1 MAGLTTTRKL
11 DPDRYREV
19 TQSARKEICR
29 TTAQANSSVLRDWQ
43 SPFCLVPVIAR
54 SSFPHR
60 CRNAHGLTQESWQS
74 ATDPSGLRPAGGAL
88 PCRRLSARRLIAQQ
102 WTTAPERF
110 NPIRVLNRSSAHLCT
125 ECVIGVTEIASRR
138 CFSVPGLSLAQVS
151 LVSKRNTLRDLV
163 LLLPFGIAGLV
174 TVFLSIAD
182 RLRIGTDQLAQL
194 SFLFAKPWA
203 WLLDFGAVPGLSHST
218 RGLGLYVLLLW
229 IPAALYS
236 AALWVVFRT
245 VRYATSAHAG
255 MRHFIPH
262 KHPQ

>member
-1 MAGLTTTRKL
+1 
-11 DPDRYREV
+11 
-19 TQSARKEICR
+19 
-29 TTAQANSSVLRDWQ
+29 
-43 SPFCLVPVIAR
+43 
-54 SSFPHR
+54 
-60 CRNAHGLTQESWQS
+60 
-74 ATDPSGLRPAGGAL
+74 
-88 PCRRLSARRLIAQQ
+88 
-102 WTTAPERF
+102 
-110 NPIRVLNRSSAHLCT
+110 
-125 ECVIGVTEIASRR
+125 
-138 CFSVPGLSLAQVS
+138 
-151 LVSKRNTLRDLV
+151 VSKRNTLRDLV

>member
-1 MAGLTTTRKL
+1 MI
-11 DPDRYREV
+11 V
-19 TQSARKEICR
+19 
-29 TTAQANSSVLRDWQ
+29 
-43 SPFCLVPVIAR
+43 
-54 SSFPHR
+54 
-60 CRNAHGLTQESWQS
+60 
-74 ATDPSGLRPAGGAL
+74 
-88 PCRRLSARRLIAQQ
+88 
-102 WTTAPERF
+102 
-110 NPIRVLNRSSAHLCT
+110 
-125 ECVIGVTEIASRR
+125 VTEIASRR

-163 LLLPFGIAGLV
+163 LLLPFRIAGLV

-236 AALWVVFRT
+236 AALCLLARISPDESKRRPAERPTIHRSGSRPRRT
-245 VRYATSAHAG
+245 ASGSVEC
-255 MRHFIPH
+255 
-262 KHPQ
+262 